1 MEELTIDNTP
11 VKNEKDQEAV
21 IEAVLFTMGGAVE
34 LKQLAVSIGQDKET
48 AKAAVDRL
56 MKRYKTGKHG
66 MEILQLEDSYQMC
79 TQSKYYSN
87 LIRIASAPKK
97 QVLSDI
103 DLETLSIIAYEVENS
118 DTCIRRGCVYNI
130 KDAAGKIVRLI
141 RKLENKL
148 GGSRIGKIYVGVGGQ
163 SLRSIN
169 HAVSKVLGSGT
180 VTEEVLKE
188 LDQECRQYRPDMLDV
203 LDIAAPVYYL
213 DNQPETHPIGL
224 GCSRIEAHYKLL
236 VGRPSLRH
244 AVTTNMAEQIKLD
257 VAGVVVAPL
266 ALADLILTEQEKLKG
281 CALIDFGAG
290 VTSVTMYKDG
300 SLAGLYVIPLG
311 SHLITRDLMSL
322 GMPEKEAE
330 RVKRTYGNAIW
341 EKDNEQ
347 QMVTVDLADGQH
359 SSEIKLSDINM
370 VVEVR
375 SREIIENIYARMEDA
390 GVAKDPGYSI
400 VIAGNGAALKN
411 MREALSERFK
421 MDVRYASV
429 RKDLIADGEMI
440 ANNPEYTTAAA
451 LLLKGTENCA
461 LYIAPEPE
469 RPKVVEPKIEPK
481 EEPVIAEIE
490 EKQEEPPVEKQSAAT
505 TKNRNSGTKKEEE
518 KKNRKGWGI
527 GDLFKNAVDKVGEGI
542 DKALKDEQ

>member
-1 MEELTIDNTP
+1 MAYTDFI
-11 VKNEKDQEAV
+11 
-21 IEAVLFTMGGAVE
+21 
-34 LKQLAVSIGQDKET
+34 
-48 AKAAVDRL
+48 AA
-56 MKRYKTGKHG
+56 
-66 MEILQLEDSYQMC
+66 
-79 TQSKYYSN
+79 
-87 LIRIASAPKK
+87 
-97 QVLSDI
+97 I
-103 DLETLSIIAYEVENS
+103 DLGSSHMVGMVGAKGPAGTLSIIAYEVENS

-169 HAVSKVLGSGT
+169 HAVSKVLGSGA

-188 LDQECRQYRPDMLDV
+188 LDQECRQYRPDM
-203 LDIAAPVYYL
+203 
-213 DNQPETHPIGL
+213 
-224 GCSRIEAHYKLL
+224 
-236 VGRPSLRH
+236 
-244 AVTTNMAEQIKLD
+244 LD

>member
-1 MEELTIDNTP
+1 
-11 VKNEKDQEAV
+11 
-21 IEAVLFTMGGAVE
+21 
-34 LKQLAVSIGQDKET
+34 
-48 AKAAVDRL
+48 
-56 MKRYKTGKHG
+56 
-66 MEILQLEDSYQMC
+66 
-79 TQSKYYSN
+79 
-87 LIRIASAPKK
+87 
-97 QVLSDI
+97 
-103 DLETLSIIAYEVENS
+103 
-118 DTCIRRGCVYNI
+118 
-130 KDAAGKIVRLI
+130 
-141 RKLENKL
+141 
-148 GGSRIGKIYVGVGGQ
+148 
-163 SLRSIN
+163 
-169 HAVSKVLGSGT
+169 
-180 VTEEVLKE
+180 
-188 LDQECRQYRPDMLDV
+188 
-203 LDIAAPVYYL
+203 
-213 DNQPETHPIGL
+213 
-224 GCSRIEAHYKLL
+224 
-236 VGRPSLRH
+236 
-244 AVTTNMAEQIKLD
+244 MAEQIKLD

-290 VTSVTMYKDG
+290 VTSVTVYKDG

-518 KKNRKGWGI
+518 KKNRKGGGI

>member
-1 MEELTIDNTP
+1 MAYIDF
-11 VKNEKDQEAV
+11 
-21 IEAVLFTMGGAVE
+21 I
-34 LKQLAVSIGQDKET
+34 
-48 AKAAVDRL
+48 AA
-56 MKRYKTGKHG
+56 
-66 MEILQLEDSYQMC
+66 
-79 TQSKYYSN
+79 
-87 LIRIASAPKK
+87 
-97 QVLSDI
+97 I
-103 DLETLSIIAYEVENS
+103 DLGSSHMVGMVGTKGPAGTLSIIAYEVENS

-148 GGSRIGKIYVGVGGQ
+148 GGSRIGKVYIGVGGQ

-169 HAVSKVLGSGT
+169 HAVSRVLGSGT

-188 LDQECRQYRPDMLDV
+188 LDQDCWQYRPDMLDI
-203 LDIAAPVYYL
+203 LDIAAPAYFL
-213 DNQPETHPIGL
+213 DNQPEAHPVGL
-224 GCSRIEAHYKLL
+224 GCSRIEARYKLL

-244 AVTTNMAEQIKLD
+244 AVTTNMAEQTRLD
-257 VAGVVVAPL
+257 VAGVIVAPL
-266 ALADLILTEQEKLKG
+266 ALADLILTEQEKQRG
-281 CALIDFGAG
+281 CALVDFGAG

-300 SLAGLYVIPLG
+300 NLAGLYVIPLG

-322 GMPEKEAE
+322 GMLEKEAE

-359 SSEIKLSDINM
+359 SGEIKLSDINM
-370 VVEVR
+370 VVEAR
-375 SREIIENIYARMEDA
+375 SREIIENIYARLEDA
-390 GVAKDPGYSI
+390 GVARESGYSI

-411 MREALSERFK
+411 MREALGERFK
-421 MDVRYASV
+421 MEVRYASV

-469 RPKVVEPKIEPK
+469 RPKVVEPKIELK
-481 EEPVIAEIE
+481 EEPVIIEVE
-490 EKQEEPPVEKQSAAT
+490 EKQEEPPVEKKVAASATT
-505 TKNRNSGTKKEEE
+505 TKNRNSSARKEDE
-518 KKNRKGWGI
+518 KKKPKGGWGI
-527 GDLFKNAVDKVGEGI
+527 FDLFDKAVDRAAGKVDDMLNE
-542 DKALKDEQ
+542 E

>member
-1 MEELTIDNTP
+1 MAYTDFI
-11 VKNEKDQEAV
+11 
-21 IEAVLFTMGGAVE
+21 
-34 LKQLAVSIGQDKET
+34 
-48 AKAAVDRL
+48 AA
-56 MKRYKTGKHG
+56 
-66 MEILQLEDSYQMC
+66 
-79 TQSKYYSN
+79 
-87 LIRIASAPKK
+87 
-97 QVLSDI
+97 I
-103 DLETLSIIAYEVENS
+103 DLGSSHMVGMVGAKGPAGTLSIIAYEVENS

-290 VTSVTMYKDG
+290 VTSVTVYKDG

-330 RVKRTYGNAIW
+330 RVKHTYGNAIW

-359 SSEIKLSDINM
+359 SSEINLSDIN
-370 VVEVR
+370 R
-375 SREIIENIYARMEDA
+375 
-390 GVAKDPGYSI
+390 
-400 VIAGNGAALKN
+400 
-411 MREALSERFK
+411 
-421 MDVRYASV
+421 
-429 RKDLIADGEMI
+429 
-440 ANNPEYTTAAA
+440 PEYQDKIMRKYGFHDWNSCLATVGHGG
-451 LLLKGTENCA
+451 LKEGQIVNRMYEEYKKDHLARITDEEVLETISENKEKVPEKKSKSGIIVKG
-461 LYIAPEPE
+461 LYDVAVHFSKCCSPVPGDEIVGFVTRGRGVSIHRTDCINIINLSDME
-469 RPKVVEPKIEPK
+469 RERLIDAEWQHD
-481 EEPVIAEIE
+481 EESGNSGLYLAEIKVFCNNRTGLLVDITRAFTE
-490 EKQEEPPVEKQSAAT
+490 RAIDINAIHSKTSKQGIAT
-505 TKNRNSGTKKEEE
+505 IDISFNTKGKAELTS
-518 KKNRKGWGI
+518 
-527 GDLFKNAVDKVGEGI
+527 VI
-542 DKALKDEQ
+542 DKLRQIDSIIDIERTTG